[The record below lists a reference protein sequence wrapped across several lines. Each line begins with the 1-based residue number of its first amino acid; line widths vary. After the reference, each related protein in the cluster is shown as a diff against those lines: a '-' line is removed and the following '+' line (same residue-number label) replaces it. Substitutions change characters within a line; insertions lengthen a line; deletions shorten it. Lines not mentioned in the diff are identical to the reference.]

1 MGKPLELTE
10 ESAGTLNSSEIFHK
24 KSKELLQ
31 NNEVLKLDDRN
42 FPFTP
47 SCKSEGEAE
56 GPEDPAD
63 ASETWL
69 GTDHSASLWRASWNQ
84 SVTFLGASKTA
95 HSTYKPGGGSNN

>member
-31 NNEVLKLDDRN
+31 NNKVLKLEDDDRN

-56 GPEDPAD
+56 GH
-63 ASETWL
+63 L
-69 GTDHSASLWRASWNQ
+69 
-84 SVTFLGASKTA
+84 
-95 HSTYKPGGGSNN
+95 

>member
-10 ESAGTLNSSEIFHK
+10 ESVGTLNSSEIFHK
-24 KSKELLQ
+24 KSKEFLQ
-31 NNEVLKLDDRN
+31 NNEVLKLDDDRN

-63 ASETWL
+63 ASETWP
-69 GTDHSASLWRASWNQ
+69 GTDHSASLWRASGTSQ
-84 SVTFLGASKTA
+84 LPF
-95 HSTYKPGGGSNN
+95 